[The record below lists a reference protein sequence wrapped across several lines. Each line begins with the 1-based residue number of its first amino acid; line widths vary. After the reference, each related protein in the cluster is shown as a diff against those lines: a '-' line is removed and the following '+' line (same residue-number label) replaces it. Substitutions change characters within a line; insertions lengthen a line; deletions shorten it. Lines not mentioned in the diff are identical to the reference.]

1 MSNYKWK
8 WNETITENKEADMSN
23 RVRLA
28 IGTRELEPIP
38 SPPDKAALLC
48 SCYTTKS
55 DAVMKINPRRVFQ
68 VILLAG

>member
-1 MSNYKWK
+1 MS
-8 WNETITENKEADMSN
+8 D

-55 DAVMKINPRRVFQ
+55 DAVTKINPRQVFQ